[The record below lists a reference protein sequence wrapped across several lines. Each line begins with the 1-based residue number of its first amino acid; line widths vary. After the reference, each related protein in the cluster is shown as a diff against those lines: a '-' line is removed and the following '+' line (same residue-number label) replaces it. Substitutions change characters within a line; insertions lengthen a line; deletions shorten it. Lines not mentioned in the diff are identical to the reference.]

1 MHSVQWNCYARN
13 YFLGTVN
20 AINAKDAIKVAT
32 KVWSRYNLVES
43 EISVIQSK
51 QDSFIR
57 RATNISKASELKYK
71 YG

>member
-1 MHSVQWNCYARN
+1 MHNVQWNCYARN

-20 AINAKDAIKVAT
+20 AINAKDAIKEAA
-32 KVWSRYNLVES
+32 KAWSRYNLVES

-57 RATNISKASELKYK
+57 RATDISKASDCRIKY
-71 YG
+71 